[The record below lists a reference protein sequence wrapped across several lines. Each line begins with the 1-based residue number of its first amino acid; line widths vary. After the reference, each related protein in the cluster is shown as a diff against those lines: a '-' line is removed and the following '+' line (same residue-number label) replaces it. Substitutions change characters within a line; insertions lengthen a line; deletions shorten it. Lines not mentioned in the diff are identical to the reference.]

1 MTGASHP
8 RRQARGQILVRF
20 ALGIVAVV
28 AMVGLVLDG
37 GDTFNQRR
45 DEQNGADLAA
55 LAGANA
61 YLNNYM
67 SMHSSSAAT
76 SAATDATAA
85 SATAN
90 GLSASGGAIVN
101 VAVSLL
107 PHGASVQVDITKAHQ
122 NAFARIMG
130 FNSWDVSVTAT
141 AETGT
146 VDTAVGAAPW
156 TMNVGAFNPD
166 GTPKYTTATAFGDQ
180 NGDYPVDATDIAW
193 TDFNGNNNVNTREV
207 ADIISGSVVITATFD
222 IGQYLGQHNQ
232 GNHTALFGDVNAY
245 LAGKDVPVPIVGPG
259 NPDCTSPSGYQN
271 GCFYGWAM
279 FHVVSAQGGSSKTI
293 TGYFI
298 GDFKRQPM
306 TVGECTPQEQA
317 AGQCTGAIEQSPFG
331 AYEVRLTNW
340 RTRHHR
346 RGNGAPWG
354 APFRF
359 RESAGTGD
367 RKYPPPMADRMG
379 CP

>member
-1 MTGASHP
+1 MTLRPHLTVSTPTRPGP
-8 RRQARGQILVRF
+8 RGQILVLF

-61 YLNNYM
+61 YLNDYF
-67 SMHSSSAAT
+67 STSSSSSAT
-76 SAATDATAA
+76 SAATAAAAA
-85 SATAN
+85 SASAN
-90 GLSASGGAIVN
+90 GFSGTLGATVN

-107 PHGASVQVDITKAHQ
+107 PHGASVQVDITKPHK
-122 NAFARIMG
+122 NAFASVMG
-130 FNSWDVSVTAT
+130 FNTWDVSVTAT
-141 AETGT
+141 AVTGT

-156 TMNVGAFNPD
+156 TMSVGAFNPD
-166 GTPKYTTATAFGDQ
+166 GTPKYTTDTPFGDQ

-193 TDFNGNNNVNTREV
+193 TDFNGNNNVNTSEV
-207 ADIISGSVVITATFD
+207 ANIINGTSVVTATFD

-232 GNHTALFGDVNAY
+232 GNHTALFGDVNTY

-259 NPDCTSPSGYQN
+259 NPDCTSPTSYQN

-293 TGYFI
+293 SGYFI
-298 GDFKRQPM
+298 SDFKRQPM
-306 TVGECTPQEQA
+306 TVGECTPAEQA
-317 AGQCTGAIEQSPFG
+317 AGQCTGAIEPSAFG
-331 AYEVRLTNW
+331 AYIVRLTN
-340 RTRHHR
+340 
-346 RGNGAPWG
+346 
-354 APFRF
+354 
-359 RESAGTGD
+359 
-367 RKYPPPMADRMG
+367 
-379 CP
+379 